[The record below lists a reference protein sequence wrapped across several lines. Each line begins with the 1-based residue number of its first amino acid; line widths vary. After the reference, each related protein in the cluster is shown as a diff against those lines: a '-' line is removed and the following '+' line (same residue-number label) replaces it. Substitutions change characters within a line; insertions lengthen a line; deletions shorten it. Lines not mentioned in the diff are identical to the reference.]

1 MNHITKIS
9 SPAKINL
16 SLHIG
21 KYSDEKKKHELQSE
35 MMKISLADEIEIEVT
50 EKKKIQIIV
59 KGEYAKGVP
68 NNDENIVYKAVKLFF
83 SHRPRSIGLKITLIK
98 NIPNGAG
105 LGGGSSNAAEI
116 IKFLHK
122 YYSVPLKS
130 SDYKIYADL
139 GSDIPFF
146 LGKEKIGIVSG
157 VGEKIE
163 RIEKG
168 RPQGYAP
175 TEQQYIFG
183 ILFLFPE
190 IKISTKW
197 AFEQLKFLR
206 ENKKNIVKNI
216 VRDVIKNNA
225 KNNSDEKYQK
235 YQKNI
240 KNINNFQE
248 MIFSYFFDIEKT
260 FEEIQKFSP
269 VLSGLSG
276 TGSSCFAFFENEK
289 VQEQVLEKFSETD
302 EMRVLKF

>member
-1 MNHITKIS
+1 MKNIITVV
-9 SPAKINL
+9 SPAKINI

-21 KYSDEKKKHELQSE
+21 KYSDEKKKHELISE

-83 SHRPRSIGLKITLIK
+83 ARRPRSIGLKITLTK
-98 NIPNGAG
+98 NIPNGTG

-122 YYSVPLKS
+122 YYSLPLQH

-146 LGKEKIGIVSG
+146 LGEENIGMVTG

-163 RIEKG
+163 PPKSPLSG
-168 RPQGYAP
+168 GLKKK
-175 TEQQYIFG
+175 FG
-183 ILFLFPE
+183 ILFLFPKL
-190 IKISTKW
+190 KISTRW

-206 ENKKNIVKNI
+206 ENHN
-216 VRDVIKNNA
+216 RD
-225 KNNSDEKYQK
+225 SDDEAG
-235 YQKNI
+235 ND
-240 KNINNFQE
+240 FQD
-248 MIFSYFFDIEKT
+248 MIFSYFFDIKKT

-276 TGSSCFAFFENEK
+276 TGSSCFAFFETEEEREK
-289 VQEQVLEKFSETD
+289 VLAYFSEN
-302 EMRVLKF
+302 ECFRVVTI